1 MSSDPALQTCSVDE
15 VAAPE
20 DLGDRLCLRKVIEAY
35 YTLVFAKLSKFLL
48 KLANCSE
55 LGKEGLELLFLGF
68 RNFRLWD
75 GVRSSW
81 SDILVDVSL
90 FSDSELWHRL
100 RLRHL
105 S

>member
-1 MSSDPALQTCSVDE
+1 MDE
-15 VAAPE
+15 VAASE

-35 YTLVFAKLSKFLL
+35 NTLVFAKFSKFLL
-48 KLANCSE
+48 KLADCSE
-55 LGKEGLELLFLGF
+55 LSKEGLELLFLGF

-81 SDILVDVSL
+81 SDVLIAVSL
-90 FSDSELWHRL
+90 FSDSKLWHCL
-100 RLRHL
+100 RWRHL